1 MRRYSHGSFPL
12 PNPYPTMSLKKVLI
26 IGINYSPELTGIG
39 KYTGEFGA
47 TLVACG
53 HHVDVVTTNPWY
65 PHWKT
70 RPGSGSGRFRIEEV
84 AGVRVIRCPLY
95 VPSIPTPFRRI
106 LQDLSFFLTSFLA
119 VTALLLNGHRYD
131 IVHTVMPSF
140 LSGFVACWYRFWH
153 RKASLVMH
161 LMDLQIDAAD
171 ALGMIR
177 ARWLLSLL
185 KRSEAYL
192 LGKADVVSTI
202 SIGMLKRLRSKP
214 VRYRK
219 LMILPN
225 WVDMDCIHPR
235 MPDQKILRDLGIP
248 TDRKIV
254 LYSGAI
260 GEKQGVGALLEVSRQ
275 ASTVIPHLHFVIS
288 GSGPYYEALRHQASL
303 QGIGNLQFISLQP
316 VEVYNQLLNHAW
328 LHLVIQRDTR
338 SELFLPSKLANI
350 WAAGGLAL
358 VTAEPGSHLFQLVR
372 EQRAGL
378 VVPDCGADRL
388 FDAIAL
394 LDREP
399 EKVKS
404 LQANAL
410 AYVHRNLDRSKVIRK
425 YLMESGLFDPD
436 VNGTFLPSPAAM
448 GQRQLPDRKLA
459 EVRA

>member
-1 MRRYSHGSFPL
+1 MRRYSHGSFRL
-12 PNPYPTMSLKKVLI
+12 PNPYPTMSPKKVLI

-47 TLVACG
+47 SLVSCG
-53 HHVDVVTTNPWY
+53 HQVDVVTTNPWY
-65 PHWKT
+65 PQWKT
-70 RPGSGSGRFRIEEV
+70 GPGSGRGRFRIEDV

-119 VTALLLNGHRYD
+119 VTALLLRGHRYD

-140 LSGFVACWYRFWH
+140 LSGSVACWYRFWH
-153 RKASLVMH
+153 RNAFLVMH
-161 LMDLQIDAAD
+161 IMDLQIDAAE

-177 ARWLLSLL
+177 ARWLLVLL

-202 SIGMLKRLRSKP
+202 SIGMLQRLRSKP

-219 LMILPN
+219 LLILPN

-235 MPDQKILRDLGIP
+235 IPDQKILRDLGIP

-260 GEKQGVGALLEVSRQ
+260 GEKQGVDALLDVSRQ
-275 ASTVIPHLHFVIS
+275 ASIAMPHLHFVIS

-350 WAAGGLAL
+350 WAVGGLVL
-358 VTAEPGSHLFQLVR
+358 VTAEPGSHLFQLVQ
-372 EQRAGL
+372 ELRAGL

-399 EKVKS
+399 EQGKS
-404 LQANAL
+404 LQSNAL

-425 YLMESGLFDPD
+425 YLLESGLFDTD
-436 VNGTFLPSPAAM
+436 TNGAVLPSPAAM
-448 GQRQLPDRKLA
+448 GQRELPDRKLEEA
-459 EVRA
+459 RA